1 MFAGAGYVYATF
13 GTVATLYWITAA
25 KVRRPGLRFAAPLGF
40 GFVVWFRVKSYR
52 VYLHPAL
59 LGRPGVVE
67 GEASARGVFWK
78 VGRS

>member
-40 GFVVWFRVKSYR
+40 GFVVWFRVKSFR
-52 VYLHPAL
+52 VDLNPTPL
-59 LGRPGVVE
+59 RLPGVVK

-78 VGRS
+78 VGSS